1 MKKKLQVCS
10 ICLLVCFSLF
20 GCTKIPRK
28 LIGVWTNNIYTIT
41 FFPDGTVYQH
51 ITNEEQEITFG
62 QIGIYDDDYIV
73 FNKYFDYDGCIES
86 YYSLGEIP
94 ESSFVDISDSYKIAL
109 HGDSIFEF
117 TSTDSDEYSSSY
129 TKVSDEVEKRKENPT
144 DHDGKYNFSASFTDT
159 DVPQNKIDELQSQL
173 ENTEG
178 VYSVTY
184 ISSEQATQEFY
195 QNYYEDEELKFLQN
209 SNTFPG
215 GFEIVYFKSYEKQV
229 LSILKES
236 PIIRSIGAAVNP

>member
-1 MKKKLQVCS
+1 M
-10 ICLLVCFSLF
+10 
-20 GCTKIPRK
+20 
-28 LIGVWTNNIYTIT
+28 
-41 FFPDGTVYQH
+41 
-51 ITNEEQEITFG
+51 
-62 QIGIYDDDYIV
+62 
-73 FNKYFDYDGCIES
+73 
-86 YYSLGEIP
+86 
-94 ESSFVDISDSYKIAL
+94 
-109 HGDSIFEF
+109 
-117 TSTDSDEYSSSY
+117 
-129 TKVSDEVEKRKENPT
+129 
-144 DHDGKYNFSASFTDT
+144 
-159 DVPQNKIDELQSQL
+159 QSQL